1 MVIRTGISQFGPLAI
16 SVLYN
21 YLQVTT
27 YNLNNFGSFTGYIVD
42 PQPGVSIA
50 GNILTF
56 TPGNRQQTEVIIPI
70 TAYDPNGL
78 AVQLILKMTPNVAL
92 NYAENYFMGCDT
104 SGNLYKLAGLAHT
117 ETLIT
122 NYDGTPINIPN
133 LIAMAMNM
141 NDNILYYV
149 TTAATTN
156 IRAYNFATKTDSAWF
171 NGLSISARYLAY
183 DNVNNVLYVTSATDG
198 QGFIAISVTYPGSF
212 GFLVTM
218 PQPFTSVGCTKVSMA
233 IQDNIGTISYAVNPL
248 VGNSQLF
255 QCYRGNS
262 TTAITSTFPPVGITN
277 LYLTTSNNGRTYFYS
292 TVSKTFYSTRFSGN
306 SNLEW
311 VSLRDFVALCRLPFG
326 I

>member
-1 MVIRTGISQFGPLAI
+1 MVSSSKGASIYFFMFDMIKEMVIRTGISQFGPLAI

-156 IRAYNFATKTDSAWF
+156 IRAYNFATKTDSA
-171 NGLSISARYLAY
+171 
-183 DNVNNVLYVTSATDG
+183 
-198 QGFIAISVTYPGSF
+198 
-212 GFLVTM
+212 
-218 PQPFTSVGCTKVSMA
+218 
-233 IQDNIGTISYAVNPL
+233 
-248 VGNSQLF
+248 
-255 QCYRGNS
+255 
-262 TTAITSTFPPVGITN
+262 
-277 LYLTTSNNGRTYFYS
+277 
-292 TVSKTFYSTRFSGN
+292 
-306 SNLEW
+306 
-311 VSLRDFVALCRLPFG
+311 
-326 I
+326 